1 MNFVSLLESRLLFN
15 IFYNS
20 FLFIRKAF
28 QTLKLKVIN
37 LNTKEVV
44 NVKLSGSVLYVKV
57 IICLLYE
64 CTFKK

>member
-20 FLFIRKAF
+20 FLFIHKAF

-57 IICLLYE
+57 IICLLHE